1 MNKKRALLIGASGI
15 TIVSLIASGGN
26 KGVEADKAAKVS
38 PPSCNVTVIDFKT
51 ETIESSRLPKDSKV
65 PAVTG
70 AKGESKICHQDGKE
84 ISNKVTKQPVSA
96 VTLVGTTAIPSGY
109 DGNFNVA
116 DVVRDYTEDQQLS
129 NEYFGTYTAPV
140 VQSAPVAPTTATASD
155 VYYKNCT
162 AARAAGAAPVYAG
175 QPGYA
180 SHLDKDGDGVGCE
193 K

>member
-1 MNKKRALLIGASGI
+1 MNKKKALLIGASGI

-26 KGVEADKAAKVS
+26 KGAEVDGSAQVT
-38 PPSCNVTVIDFKT
+38 PPSCSVAVVDYKT
-51 ETIESSRLPKDSKV
+51 ETIESSKLPKDSKV
-65 PAVTG
+65 PVVTG
-70 AKGESKICHQDGKE
+70 VKGESRTCRQNGKE
-84 ISNKVTKQPVSA
+84 VSSKVTKQPVSA
-96 VTLVGTTAIPSGY
+96 VTLIGTTATPSGY

-116 DVVRDYTEDQQLS
+116 DVVRDYTDDQQLS
-129 NEYFGTYTAPV
+129 VEYFGAYTAPI
-140 VQSAPVAPTTATASD
+140 VQSTPTTSSTTTTSD

-180 SHLDKDGDGVGCE
+180 SHLDRDGDGVGCE